1 MKKNTITSALEFSE
15 ERFTKKDIFKSRN
28 SSMFLLNFISGQTMK
43 SHSHPGKELY
53 LHVLSGKG
61 EFIIGDEKIQV
72 TEDDVIHL
80 EKDEMIGFENGD
92 GNTSIYVTMN
102 KIEEE
107 F

>member
-1 MKKNTITSALEFSE
+1 MKKAAIASARTFDEA
-15 ERFTKKDIFKSRN
+15 RFTKVDIFKSKN
-28 SSMFLLNFISGQTMK
+28 SSMFLLNFTSRQTMK

-61 EFIIGDEKIQV
+61 EFIIDDEKIQV

-92 GNTSIYVTMN
+92 GNTSIYITMN
-102 KIEEE
+102 KIEE
-107 F
+107 